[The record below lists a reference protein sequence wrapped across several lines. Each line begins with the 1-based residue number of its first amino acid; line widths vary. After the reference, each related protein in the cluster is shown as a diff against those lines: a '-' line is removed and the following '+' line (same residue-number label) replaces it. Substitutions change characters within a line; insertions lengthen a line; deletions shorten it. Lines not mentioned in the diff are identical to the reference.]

1 MDTHSFGID
10 IATEYGIEEALLLG
24 YVYHWVCRNQE
35 KGTNFHD
42 GKYWTFDSRRALAK
56 KFPYMSEHKIY
67 RILSKLIKQGLI
79 LTGNFNKLGKDRTT
93 WYTLSDKGLSLFNGD
108 FSIVQNEP
116 THCAELHN
124 PLCENAQ
131 PIVQNCTSH
140 CAELHNPLCE
150 NAQPLPIQYTNS
162 ILPIQTTNRD
172 NIKQTQNAKMVNQK
186 TEALDQHA
194 GRVNKCVEY
203 YQSAFHPFF
212 NRTEANAVMQMGR
225 DYTFEQF
232 KAAADIAKN
241 NGINHGGT
249 WKYVA
254 KVLATTFSRP
264 KKKGIAETTEE
275 VLEILERGESLEL

>member
-56 KFPYMSEHKIY
+56 KFPYMSPSKIY
-67 RILSKLIKQGLI
+67 RAFNHLEKEGLL
-79 LTGNFNKLGKDRTT
+79 LTGNFNKIGRDRTT
-93 WYTLSDKGLSLFNGD
+93 WYTLSEKGLSLFDGEFPIVQNEPPIVQNEPP
-108 FSIVQNEP
+108 IVQNEP
-116 THCAELHN
+116 T
-124 PLCENAQ
+124 
-131 PIVQNCTSH
+131 
-140 CAELHNPLCE
+140 
-150 NAQPLPIQYTNS
+150 LPIQYTNS

-172 NIKQTQNAKMVNQK
+172 NIKQTQNTKVVNQK

>member
-131 PIVQNCTSH
+131 P
-140 CAELHNPLCE
+140 
-150 NAQPLPIQYTNS
+150 LPIQYTNS

-172 NIKQTQNAKMVNQK
+172 NIKQTQNTKVVNQK